1 MTARF
6 FRLAAL
12 VELVTLLGL
21 LANLATVRLK
31 PVTSLLG
38 PTHGCAY
45 LVIVLTTWRN
55 GRAPAAAKLTALLPG
70 IGGYLVLRRLA
81 PDTGPSQ
88 NLGTPPQ

>member
-1 MTARF
+1 VVARF

-12 VELVTLLGL
+12 AELVTLLGL
-21 LANLATVRLK
+21 LANLATVHLK

-38 PTHGCAY
+38 PAHGCAY

-70 IGGYLVLRRLA
+70 IGGYLVLRQLS
-81 PDTGPSQ
+81 PDTEPFQ
-88 NLGTPPQ
+88 NLEAPRQ